1 MIITYA
7 IIGFTCL
14 VSYLCW
20 NNPESFTKLA
30 HIPTR
35 VEHQGEYYRLFSA
48 GFVHADS
55 MHLIFNMFS
64 LYSFGSLAEQIFM
77 SEYMFG
83 ERIGGTMFLVFY
95 VSAIVAANAPAFIK
109 NKENYNYIGVGAS
122 GAVSAVI
129 YACILF
135 VPTAKLYIF
144 FAIPMPAWLFGFLY
158 LAYES
163 YANKNI
169 NDNIAHDVHFAGAI
183 YGILFVA
190 AKNFDV
196 LLSFMEQ
203 VEHSITTGS
212 IF

>member
-20 NNPESFTKLA
+20 NNPESFSKLA

-35 VEHQGEYYRLFSA
+35 VENQGEYYRLFSA
-48 GFVHADS
+48 GLVHADM

-64 LYSFGSLAEQIFM
+64 LYSFGSLAEEIFK

-83 ERIGGTMFLVFY
+83 ESIGGTMFLVFY
-95 VSAIVAANAPAFIK
+95 VSAIMAANAPAFIK
-109 NKENYNYIGVGAS
+109 NKNNYSYIGVGAS

-135 VPTAKLYIF
+135 VPNAQLRVF

-163 YANKNI
+163 YAHKNV

-183 YGILFVA
+183 YGVLFIA

-196 LLSFMEQ
+196 VLYFIDQ
-203 VEHSITTGS
+203 VQSSITS